1 MLVNTFGKK
10 VSASFVAKDSQFYI
24 EVAKFVKAYAAI
36 LQNPNQFLKG
46 IGESEIDE
54 EKDKLSWKDLTNIMQ
69 SYDFGFDEKP
79 SNDDLIVYFNYAIEM
94 GSISKQNKSLAS
106 VEDIADAQK
115 NYYNFIDDATT
126 KADAE
131 YQKQQ
136 RITKLREKEVNEIK
150 KKLKSFQFQRWVAF
164 SLSIVSVILFCLGI
178 TGFFLSYPLVEFIG
192 MVLPF
197 LEKQYVGSTILIIIS
212 ILMFYF
218 CERWQMK
225 SKHEYQK
232 INYSSR
238 TIFSRNHNNFVAEQ
252 ILRRKLESLKRDLEI
267 IKSELNDENKTFD
280 VKTVI
285 EKLTET
291 NEYYKKFSKAQE
303 LLAEE
308 DKQKQMS
315 ISDQFEMQDLSNSI
329 EESENLQEISLEGR
343 FDDEAYNEKFENSNK
358 KKKISDEKQ
367 IANDNISN
375 IRNEELIKLKKEER
389 ERLDKENIEK
399 QVVENKNL
407 DVQNKNNA
415 KEKLNISDLSEEKLD
430 IYIDYIK
437 EILGTD
443 VLENENQREF

>member
-10 VSASFVAKDSQFYI
+10 ISASLVAKDSQVYI
-24 EVAKFVKAYAAI
+24 EVAKFVKAYTTI
-36 LQNPNQFLKG
+36 LANPNQFLKG
-46 IGESEIDE
+46 IGEPEINEEID
-54 EKDKLSWKDLTNIMQ
+54 KLTWQNLTNIMQ
-69 SYDFGFDEKP
+69 SYDFGFAEKP
-79 SNDDLIVYFNYAIEM
+79 SNNDLLVYFNYAIEM
-94 GSISKQNKSLAS
+94 GSISKKDKTLAS
-106 VEDIADAQK
+106 VDDIADAQK
-115 NYYNFIDDATT
+115 NYYNFIDDATA

-136 RITKLREKEVNEIK
+136 RITKLREREVNEIK
-150 KKLKSFQFQRWVAF
+150 KKLKSFNFQRWVAF
-164 SLSIVSVILFCLGI
+164 SLSIISVILFCLGI

-197 LEKQYVGSTILIIIS
+197 LERQYIGSIILVLIA

-218 CERWQMK
+218 CEKWQMR

-232 INYSSR
+232 INYSSQ
-238 TIFSRNHNNFVAEQ
+238 TIFSRNNSNFITEQ

-308 DKQKQMS
+308 DKQTQMS
-315 ISDQFEMQDLSNSI
+315 ISDQFEMQDLSNNV
-329 EESENLQEISLEGR
+329 EENENLQEISLEGR
-343 FDDEAYNEKFENSNK
+343 FDDEAYNEKFENSKK
-358 KKKISDEKQ
+358 KKKISEEKQ

-375 IRNEELIKLKKEER
+375 IRNEELIKFKKEER

-415 KEKLNISDLSEEKLD
+415 EEKLNISDLSEEKLD

-437 EILGTD
+437 EILGMNES
-443 VLENENQREF
+443 ENEIQRER